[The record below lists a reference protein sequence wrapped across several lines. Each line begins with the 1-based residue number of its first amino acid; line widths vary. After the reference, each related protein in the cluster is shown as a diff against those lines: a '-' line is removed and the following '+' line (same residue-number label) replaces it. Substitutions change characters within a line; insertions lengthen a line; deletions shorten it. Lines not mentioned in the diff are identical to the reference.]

1 MLMIQNWHS
10 YIATFFQFPN
20 SALLLVGHMTSNK
33 ETFILHKAF
42 ERVTLL
48 PHGNSKLSELLQ
60 ADVQTKQLIA

>member
-1 MLMIQNWHS
+1 MIQNWHC

-20 SALLLVGHMTSNK
+20 SALSLLVGHMTSNK

-48 PHGNSKLSELLQ
+48 SHGNSKLSELLQ